1 MNHQPFENWIF
12 EDETLNSDEEQRLK
26 QHLKECKTCES
37 AHKSWLS
44 LQDEITQAPIQP
56 PVPGFSQRWL
66 ASLPQRRLRE
76 QRRQAKKFVVF
87 LAGAAALSF
96 LLLIGL
102 MIMDQSPL
110 DWIIGGLHTIA
121 QVAIRLKQ
129 IQLVALSIIKSL
141 PPFVPVIAWI
151 SLTLPLGL
159 LSLTW
164 IGALWR
170 ISAQGVGEK

>member
-12 EDETLNSDEEQRLK
+12 EDKPLNSDQEQGLK
-26 QHLKECKTCES
+26 RHLKECES
-37 AHKSWLS
+37 CQSVQKSWLS
-44 LQDEITQAPIQP
+44 LRDEMTQAPILAP
-56 PVPGFSQRWL
+56 MPGFSQRWL
-66 ASLPQRRLRE
+66 ASLPARRLRE
-76 QRRQAKKFVVF
+76 QQRQARKFVLF
-87 LAGAAALSF
+87 LTGAAALSF
-96 LLLIGL
+96 ILLVGL
-102 MIMDQSPL
+102 MILDQSPL

-121 QVAIRLKQ
+121 QVTIQLKQ
-129 IQLVALSIIKSL
+129 IQLVIISIIKSL

-151 SLTLPLGL
+151 FLTLPLGL